1 MSDGPGHL
9 RLADHGP
16 ALAGQIAAG
25 LGAALALLGPF
36 SDVIAGIGV
45 AILIIGV
52 VLAAPAGRQPGPV
65 MAEWWSVLALAAL
78 ATLIGY
84 GLAFWL
90 PAPGGVLLTIGA
102 VTSLAAVFFGT
113 PAQPE

>member
-84 GLAFWL
+84 GLQKTKGASSAL
-90 PAPGGVLLTIGA
+90 DNQIPRSKTARASDRHVHDVL
-102 VTSLAAVFFGT
+102 S
-113 PAQPE
+113 